1 MFKNSPREECGQK
14 LKIDAK
20 RKHFRLMIWLDK
32 KMPIVRN
39 KIVSATSDDQMRTV
53 KRRDISAMRV
63 ERLTWV
69 IKAVY
74 DDTDM

>member
-1 MFKNSPREECGQK
+1 
-14 LKIDAK
+14 
-20 RKHFRLMIWLDK
+20 MIWLDK

-63 ERLTWV
+63 ERITWV
-69 IKAVY
+69 IKAVF
-74 DDTDM
+74 DVTDM